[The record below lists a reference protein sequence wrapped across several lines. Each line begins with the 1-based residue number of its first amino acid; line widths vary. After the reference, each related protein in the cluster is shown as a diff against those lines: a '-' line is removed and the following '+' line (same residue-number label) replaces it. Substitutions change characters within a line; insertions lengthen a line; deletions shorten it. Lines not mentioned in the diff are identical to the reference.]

1 MIHRDQEPDGAFR
14 AEMGPELES
23 LDRALRDWADRSA
36 ASVQLP
42 VTRQPFHRPRS
53 WAPVAVA
60 ATVAGLLLAGRLA
73 VQDGGDGLAAPDRPG
88 VLSPADLDVES
99 DGPFVVIATTDPD
112 ISVVWLLDSE
122 D

>member
-1 MIHRDQEPDGAFR
+1 
-14 AEMGPELES
+14 MGPELKS

-60 ATVAGLLLAGRLA
+60 ATVVGLLLAGRLA